1 METKWSPLT
10 ATSESDASYSIGP
23 PPYGKIRKATKNRRD
38 LQGIRGIAIS
48 AVVLFHFFPKYFPN
62 GHIGVDQF
70 FVLSGFL
77 MSMVTERE
85 KRFRGRE
92 IANFYYRRLKR
103 IVPLYLLVLLGC
115 VAVSEACLFGYLTF
129 H

>member
-1 METKWSPLT
+1 M
-10 ATSESDASYSIGP
+10 
-23 PPYGKIRKATKNRRD
+23 
-38 LQGIRGIAIS
+38 
-48 AVVLFHFFPKYFPN
+48 LFHFFPKYFPN

-115 VAVSEACLFGYLTF
+115 VAVSEACLFGYLHSTNWSSF
-129 H
+129 HYASIFMTNIKATDSIREYHH